1 MDLIEQAIFTS
12 AETDRSSG
20 YQVVAT
26 SPGVSEADAR
36 ELSVWG
42 PSHDALLCSDPGAV
56 SVNFHPLPSGAYNI
70 GRTTL
75 AGSEYSGR
83 RGARVYTQCLIVSPD
98 SLRRFA
104 NNPFA
109 LLKAASAGGSLRSYD
124 EVPKRLK
131 PLRLVGRA
139 AVVDETLLNQLC
151 RELGPAW
158 LASLVQAALAS
169 SMIGIAGGS
178 EPEQVIAGLIN
189 CLPPECRTQFSFS
202 TGLKLSSRRPFRV
215 VAVPQNSSEQRRAKR
230 LYDLTILDVSG
241 GPPSEAAPTESWA
254 QLVHRALKSNRTSF
268 LNKHLSGSRSDFSPQ
283 DLPALGLQLLE
294 ELDAS
299 SLEND
304 PLDVEPDSTD
314 GGHGRAGR
322 SKATDG
328 AGIQPGRRGK
338 RKPTGKST
346 SHPAGNETT
355 GPNRRFR
362 QDHEPHPG
370 FQREPAAATA
380 TKNPIQVPSKTLHP
394 DSPEVL
400 EKLERLDD
408 LVFGAIA
415 EKESLA
421 EELKSFWPSVRAEL
435 GEALTAESREQYLR
449 YALSLWE
456 RFVDPADPTGT
467 HRPERAIR
475 ALDVLCVLFDE
486 V

>member
-1 MDLIEQAIFTS
+1 MDLIEQAVFTS
-12 AETDRSSG
+12 AETDRSAG

-26 SPGVSEADAR
+26 SPGVSDDDAR

-42 PSHDALLCSDPGAV
+42 PSHDALLRSVPGAV

-98 SLRRFA
+98 SLWRFA

-109 LLKAASAGGSLRSYD
+109 LLKAASASGSLRSYD
-124 EVPKRLK
+124 VVPKRLK

-139 AVVDETLLNQLC
+139 AAVDEALLDRLC
-151 RELGPAW
+151 REPGPAW

-169 SMIGIAGGS
+169 SMIGIAGS
-178 EPEQVIAGLIN
+178 AEPEHVIAGLIN
-189 CLPPECRTQFSFS
+189 CLPPECRTEFSFS

-215 VAVPQNSSEQRRAKR
+215 VAIPEDSSEQRRAKR
-230 LYDLTILDVSG
+230 LYDLTVLNLSN
-241 GPPSEAAPTESWA
+241 GPPSDAPPTESWA
-254 QLVHRALKSNRTSF
+254 RLVHRVLKNNRTSF
-268 LNKHLSGSRSDFSPQ
+268 LSTHLSGSRSDFSPQ

-299 SLEND
+299 SLENA
-304 PLDVEPDSTD
+304 PLDVEPDPTA
-314 GGHGRAGR
+314 GGNGHVR
-322 SKATDG
+322 
-328 AGIQPGRRGK
+328 P
-338 RKPTGKST
+338 GKST
-346 SHPAGNETT
+346 EGGKIEAGRRPEDKPTRKSTPDAADHELT
-355 GPNRRFR
+355 GPDRRFR
-362 QDHEPHPG
+362 QDHEPHRV
-370 FQREPAAATA
+370 FQREPAAATLMKQQIEA
-380 TKNPIQVPSKTLHP
+380 PSKALHP

-400 EKLERLDD
+400 KKLERLDD

-415 EKESLA
+415 EKETLG
-421 EELKSFWPSVRAEL
+421 EELKSFWPQVRAEL
-435 GEALTAESREQYLR
+435 GEELIVESREQYLR
-449 YALSLWE
+449 YALSVWE
-456 RFVDPADPTGT
+456 RFVDPADPNDV
-467 HRPERAIR
+467 HRSERAIR